1 MLGEEAENVL
11 ANGGVA
17 WTCRGVEVGLI
28 GGSVR
33 SIGEPVG
40 ETCWKSGDRDVSLLV
55 GSQVIGADDW
65 FGGVKEGSDAGGVEG
80 YVLGSCIDDDEL
92 KYDYTV
98 SKSVLSVEDRGKN
111 SHLRVGS
118 VKLVHLVLEIQSL
131 NSAQKLTFHSG
142 CSCWLNR
149 FATPEGAEETAFLW
163 LYNAR
168 GAGLCFI
175 LRHVI

>member
-98 SKSVLSVEDRGKN
+98 SKSVLSVEDRGK
-111 SHLRVGS
+111 
-118 VKLVHLVLEIQSL
+118 KLS
-131 NSAQKLTFHSG
+131 
-142 CSCWLNR
+142 
-149 FATPEGAEETAFLW
+149 P
-163 LYNAR
+163 
-168 GAGLCFI
+168 
-175 LRHVI
+175 